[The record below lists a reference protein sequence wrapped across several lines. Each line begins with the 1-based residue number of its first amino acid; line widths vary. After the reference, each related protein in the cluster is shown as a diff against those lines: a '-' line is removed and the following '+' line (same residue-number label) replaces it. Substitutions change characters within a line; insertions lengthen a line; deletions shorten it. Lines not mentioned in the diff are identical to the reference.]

1 MCTVE
6 LPPFQ
11 IRRALLAFGSESAS
25 EGTRR
30 SAARRGSVVA
40 AAGISQKHM
49 LGAPMK
55 DGL

>member
-40 AAGISQKHM
+40 AAGISQHM